1 MTTVALAG
9 VVVLVLAVVHVPIG
23 DYLARVFTD
32 TWWWRVERASTGWC
46 ECPQQ
51 LHPSPRAPPPRQQ
64 HQRRVAGTQPPW
76 VGHLV
81 LVAQVWEFLPPPTHV
96 ALVALGDQ
104 AALQDFVGDTGHI
117 PGRSRR

>member
-51 LHPSPRAPPPRQQ
+51 LHPSPRAP
-64 HQRRVAGTQPPW
+64 HGNNINAGSSAPNLR
-76 VGHLV
+76 G
-81 LVAQVWEFLPPPTHV
+81 
-96 ALVALGDQ
+96 
-104 AALQDFVGDTGHI
+104 
-117 PGRSRR
+117 

>member
-46 ECPQQ
+46 ECPQR
-51 LHPSPRAPPPRQQ
+51 LHPSPQAPP
-64 HQRRVAGTQPPW
+64 HGNNINAGSPAPNLR
-76 VGHLV
+76 G
-81 LVAQVWEFLPPPTHV
+81 
-96 ALVALGDQ
+96 
-104 AALQDFVGDTGHI
+104 
-117 PGRSRR
+117 